1 LRLYPPKPKV
11 GVRASAPDEAW
22 HVDASIL
29 KLLDGSKAYL
39 HAVIDN
45 FSRRIL
51 AWTIADHLDP
61 MNTCFVLVRAASNIE
76 APTQAAVY
84 MDSGVENIN
93 GDVDELFEGGVLQ
106 RVIAQIDVSFS
117 NSMIEA
123 WFRSIKHQWLF
134 LHQLDN
140 IATLRRLAEYY
151 VGEHNT
157 RMPHSAFHG
166 QTPDEMYFAQG
177 EAVPDELAVQRK
189 EARKRRL
196 DRNREVAACSACPRS
211 PLTPKEDVAA

>member
-1 LRLYPPKPKV
+1 MGRRPTCT
-11 GVRASAPDEAW
+11 
-22 HVDASIL
+22 
-29 KLLDGSKAYL
+29 
-39 HAVIDN
+39 AVIDN

-93 GDVDELFEGGVLQ
+93 GDVDELFEGSVLQ

-140 IATLRRLAEYY
+140 IATLKRLTEFY
-151 VGEHNT
+151 VVEHNG

-166 QTPDEMYFAQG
+166 QTPDEVYFAQG
-177 EAVPDELAVQRK
+177 EAVPDELAARRK
-189 EARKRRL
+189 EALTHRL
-196 DRNREVAACSACPRS
+196 ERNRGLVACSDCPRS
-211 PLTPKEDVAA
+211 SPTAKEDVAA